1 MTRMTLRGR
10 VAGVLQPV
18 SRFCMASL
26 REHALSARWTSVSLA
41 GTNSQTHQAGT
52 GGWAVEN
59 KENS

>member
-18 SRFCMASL
+18 SRFCMASF
-26 REHALSARWTSVSLA
+26 REHALRTRWTSVSLA
-41 GTNSQTHQAGT
+41 GTDAQAHHAGT